1 MLSLFAAPHS
11 HAPRRMP
18 QVMRQVMLAMLP
30 GIIGLIMAFGPGIL
44 INLMLC
50 IATALLTE
58 ACILRLRHRVIMK
71 TLTDGSAVVTAMLLA
86 VALPAIAP
94 WWIAV
99 LGTFFAVAA
108 TKQLFGGLGQNP
120 FNPAM
125 AAYAFLLVS
134 FPLEM
139 SLWPQPFGWHISD
152 FSWYEMADALTG
164 ATPLDAFRNKGML
177 TAEEFWQQP
186 DLLSSDMVSAWAWI
200 ALAWSIG
207 GAWLLW
213 QRVISWQA
221 PAGMLL
227 ALTVLAAFFYGVD
240 PSQYASP
247 WFHWVSGATLL
258 SAFFIVTDPVS
269 GATSRLGQ
277 LFFGLGVGVLVYVI
291 RTWGNYPDAIAFAV
305 LLMNFAA
312 PTIDYYTRPR
322 THGHSSAKR
331 GLKEKKDSAP

>member
-18 QVMRQVMLAMLP
+18 QIMRQVMFAMLP
-30 GIIGLIMAFGPGIL
+30 GITGLVIAFGPGIL
-44 INLMLC
+44 LNLLLSVV
-50 IATALLTE
+50 TALLTE
-58 ACILRLRHRVIMK
+58 AGILRLRQRPVIK
-71 TLTDGSAVVTAMLLA
+71 TLNDGSAMVTAMLLA

-99 LGTFFAVAA
+99 LGTFFAVAV

-125 AAYAFLLVS
+125 AAYAFLLIS

-139 SLWPQPFGWHISD
+139 SLWPQPFDWHMASLP
-152 FSWYEMADALTG
+152 WHETADAMTG
-164 ATPLDAFRNKGML
+164 ATPLDAFRHKGML

-186 DLLSSDMVSAWAWI
+186 QLLSPDMVSAWAWV
-200 ALAWSIG
+200 ALGWALG

-213 QRVISWQA
+213 QRVIHWQA
-221 PAGMLL
+221 PVGMLS
-227 ALTVLAAFFYGVD
+227 ALSLLAAFFYGVD
-240 PSQYASP
+240 PSHYASP
-247 WFHWVSGATLL
+247 WFHWISGAAIL

-291 RTWGNYPDAIAFAV
+291 RTWGNYPDAVAFAV

-322 THGHSSAKR
+322 VHGHRKAQR
-331 GLKEKKDSAP
+331 GLKQKDSMP